1 MKNSLTRTLII
12 AAAALSATA
21 CQQETSV
28 DTDETKTVEVTVG
41 LPQGISSYA
50 GGQLPEGGFSNLGGA
65 YNVDPAQYDLRY
77 IMEAW
82 TDGTPSRL
90 AYRQTVTVDND
101 FINTSVK
108 FTAHLV
114 AMEYN
119 FIFWADF
126 VPQGT
131 SEDHVYNTSSTN
143 GLQEITIS
151 SEGRQAGNEYADAY
165 YASKPVDL
173 TLSGQSIGKVELTRP
188 FGKIRL
194 IATDAVDG
202 QLGDRPGTATVTYGT
217 DLTLPGTFNA
227 LTGKASGSVAA
238 GQYTFTVYQ
247 ETATVQGYEPIEDAY
262 IIGSDYIFAS
272 DASTSYAFGVQVF
285 SSLDQ
290 NRKIGEKQLSQI
302 PLEKNKL
309 TTLVGNFYSN
319 EGDVEIIISDSFD
332 EPEII

>member
-1 MKNSLTRTLII
+1 
-12 AAAALSATA
+12 
-21 CQQETSV
+21 
-28 DTDETKTVEVTVG
+28 
-41 LPQGISSYA
+41 
-50 GGQLPEGGFSNLGGA
+50 
-65 YNVDPAQYDLRY
+65 
-77 IMEAW
+77 
-82 TDGTPSRL
+82 
-90 AYRQTVTVDND
+90 
-101 FINTSVK
+101 
-108 FTAHLV
+108 
-114 AMEYN
+114 MEYN

-227 LTGKASGSVAA
+227 LTGKASGR
-238 GQYTFTVYQ
+238 G
-247 ETATVQGYEPIEDAY
+247 AY
-262 IIGSDYIFAS
+262 ICNDPACVEKCVKKRIF
-272 DASTSYAFGVQVF
+272 DKVFGV
-285 SSLDQ
+285 
-290 NRKIGEKQLSQI
+290 RLSDEDYASIAEQ
-302 PLEKNKL
+302 
-309 TTLVGNFYSN
+309 Y
-319 EGDVEIIISDSFD
+319 GDK
-332 EPEII
+332 P

>member
-28 DTDETKTVEVTVG
+28 DTGETKTVEVTVG

-82 TDGTPSRL
+82 TDETPSRL

-108 FTAHLV
+108 FTARLV

-165 YASKPVDL
+165 
-173 TLSGQSIGKVELTRP
+173 
-188 FGKIRL
+188 
-194 IATDAVDG
+194 
-202 QLGDRPGTATVTYGT
+202 
-217 DLTLPGTFNA
+217 
-227 LTGKASGSVAA
+227 
-238 GQYTFTVYQ
+238 
-247 ETATVQGYEPIEDAY
+247 
-262 IIGSDYIFAS
+262 
-272 DASTSYAFGVQVF
+272 
-285 SSLDQ
+285 
-290 NRKIGEKQLSQI
+290 
-302 PLEKNKL
+302 
-309 TTLVGNFYSN
+309 
-319 EGDVEIIISDSFD
+319 
-332 EPEII
+332 